1 MILSL
6 ATLLAGIVLS
16 AHFSTVRSI
25 LGIFQRPGW
34 RSPEGWATLEQRTR
48 TLLDSPAFPVTVS
61 LGRSLG
67 TLMFVLGGWNALF
80 PDGRPGW
87 LPAIAAGVALLLFLY
102 LIGDFFPR
110 LAARL
115 RAQTLLASSLRL
127 HGLFAPFFL
136 PAALPV
142 VQLRKLLEKRLGWDG
157 RFDFLTEH
165 ERAKI
170 AESAQNQEIQVE
182 QQIIRAVLDL
192 GETRVRA
199 ILTPR
204 LSVVSLPISASREEA
219 LEVLRDSRYSR
230 FPVHDGGLDH
240 VVGILHAKDLVGPSE
255 EWDLEKLLRPVVHVP
270 ETQLV
275 SDLLRTLRARQS
287 MFAVVVDEHGAV
299 SGIATLEDVLEEIV
313 GEINDETD
321 DEAPLVAA
329 VGGGQFLVR
338 GEARLEEVNQGLG
351 RENPPLP
358 TLEDGLE
365 ADTLAGLVLAL
376 AGSIPEVGE
385 PHDWGSWEFTVLE
398 MDGNRISLVR
408 LQRLPDQDQE
418 NAREIAS
425 EDGQSSPTI
434 PRGTPE

>member
-6 ATLLAGIVLS
+6 ASLLVGIVLS

-34 RSPEGWATLEQRTR
+34 RSPEGWTQLEQRTR
-48 TLLDSPAFPVTVS
+48 SVLDSPAFAVTVS
-61 LGRSLG
+61 LGRSMG
-67 TLMFVLGGWNALF
+67 TLLFVLGGWNALF
-80 PDGRPGW
+80 PQGRPGW
-87 LPAIAAGVALLLFLY
+87 IPAVGTALLLLLMLY
-102 LIGDFFPR
+102 LLGDFFPR

-115 RAQTLLASSLRL
+115 RAQSLLSASLRL
-127 HGLFAPFFL
+127 QGLLAPFFL

-142 VQLRKLLEKRLGWDG
+142 VHLRKLLEKRLGWDG

-165 ERAKI
+165 ERAKL
-170 AESAQNQEIQVE
+170 AESAHKEEIQVE
-182 QQIIRAVLDL
+182 QQIIRAALDL
-192 GETRVRA
+192 GETRVRE

-204 LSVVSLPISASREEA
+204 LSVVALPLESSREET
-219 LEVLRDSRYSR
+219 LEVLRESRYSR
-230 FPVHDGGLDH
+230 VPVHEGGLDH

-255 EWDLEKLLRPVVHVP
+255 EWNLRKLLRPVVHVP

-287 MFAVVVDEHGAV
+287 LLAVVVDEHGAV

-313 GEINDETD
+313 GEIHDETD
-321 DEAPLVAA
+321 DETPMVRA

-338 GEARLEEVNQGLG
+338 GEARQEEVAQGLG
-351 RENPPLP
+351 KENPPLP
-358 TLEDGLE
+358 SLEDGLE
-365 ADTLAGLVLAL
+365 ADTLAGLVLAQ
-376 AGSIPEVGE
+376 AGSIPEIGVS
-385 PHDWGSWEFTVLE
+385 HDWGRWEFTVLE

-408 LQRLPDQDQE
+408 LQRLPDPDQE
-418 NAREIAS
+418 SSREIAS
-425 EDGQSSPTI
+425 EEGQSNPTM